1 MEELVKRLRE
11 LHPEEFGDAWDFAF
25 ACQQA
30 MHEAAD
36 AIEGLQKLLDGVS
49 ADNDSLC
56 KQLDELSKA
65 RDAACW
71 GCKCKKM
78 EPPKEGE

>member
-1 MEELVKRLRE
+1 MYDELVERLHKRIALATAGSPLQDDLR
-11 LHPEEFGDAWDFAF
+11 
-25 ACQQA
+25 
-30 MHEAAD
+30 EAAD
-36 AIEGLQKLLDGVS
+36 AIEEMQKCLDGVC

-78 EPPKEGE
+78 EPQKEK